1 MEINVYTFPPLSGDL
16 VSVENTFC
24 ELYNKYRN
32 GEALA
37 PEAIDW
43 MDSANIVLMTSDDHR

>member
-24 ELYNKYRN
+24 DLYNRYRN

-43 MDSANIVLMTSDDHR
+43 MDSANIVLITSEDNR